1 MTPTTQKTAQDFA
14 HIKGWGIDADP
25 HNNPVYP
32 MNERA
37 EGSTPGRNYER
48 PPQQPVDVELLQTIE
63 RASPSA
69 VFGTTVPPSGLSGLI
84 RRFAFKYS
92 ENRYRHWLPL
102 LVADRVQVVEGV
114 LDDLVHGHVPNIWA
128 EKGYNAEWK
137 HKPQQLV
144 VKLTV
149 TALATAGL
157 IAWLSSGSKSKKST
171 YGSRPVNLR
180 IRSAARG

>member
-1 MTPTTQKTAQDFA
+1 MNPTAQDFP
-14 HIKGWGIDADP
+14 HIKGWGVDADP

-37 EGSTPGRNYER
+37 EGASPEREYAR
-48 PPQQPVDVELLQTIE
+48 PPQQPADVELLQTTE
-63 RASPSA
+63 RPSPSA
-69 VFGTTVPPSGLSGLI
+69 VFGTTVPPAGLSGLI

-102 LVADRVQVVEGV
+102 LLADRVQVVEGV
-114 LDDLVHGHVPNIWA
+114 LDDFAHGHVPNIWA

-144 VKLTV
+144 AKLAI
-149 TALATAGL
+149 TALATAAT
-157 IAWLSSGSKSKKST
+157 IALLSRRSSRSSRKS
-171 YGSRPVNLR
+171 
-180 IRSAARG
+180 